1 VYFPGSTQQRGQERG
16 TPRQIF
22 KLDMLMKCMRTIAA
36 RAEAV

>member
-1 VYFPGSTQQRGQERG
+1 VYFPGSAQQRGEEGR

-22 KLDMLMKCMRTIAA
+22 KLDMLMECMRTIAA